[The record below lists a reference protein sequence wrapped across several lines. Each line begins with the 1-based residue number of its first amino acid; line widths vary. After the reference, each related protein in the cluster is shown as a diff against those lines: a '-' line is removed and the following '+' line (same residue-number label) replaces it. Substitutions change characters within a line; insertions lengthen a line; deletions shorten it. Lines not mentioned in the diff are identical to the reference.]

1 MALMPVL
8 AANLT
13 EDNPVAAYHGKCFE
27 SIEFELFKTS
37 DSTFDVKMHARGPKS
52 LTCSDMLL
60 FANTELMHF
69 EPLLWRG
76 PHKLSFEMTSPEA
89 IADFGYGGIK
99 IFDFCDGIT
108 KETESLWNFIKTIHF
123 GTHDDHPAWPFIGSH
138 IPMYVQEATAKMIE
152 ETMGWKQ
159 ELRTQNLTW
168 IDPGLIQSGDFLA
181 VTRMVGLGAIIMY
194 GSGAHI
200 SHSLMALR
208 FDGELY
214 ILESVGPV
222 PGVRRTKFSE
232 WIEMA

>member
-1 MALMPVL
+1 MLPVL
-8 AANLT
+8 AGDLT
-13 EDNPVAAYHGKCFE
+13 EDNPVGAYHGQCFE
-27 SIEFELFKTS
+27 SIEFEYHKTS
-37 DSTFDVKMHARGPKS
+37 DTTFDVLVHARHPKD
-52 LTCSDMLL
+52 LKCSDMLL

-76 PHKLSFEMTSPEA
+76 PHKFSFEMTTDEA
-89 IADFGYGGIK
+89 KKDFGYGGIK
-99 IFDFCDGIT
+99 VFDFCDGIT
-108 KETESLWNFIKTIHF
+108 DSIMSLWKFIKTIHF
-123 GTHDDHPAWPFIGSH
+123 GTHDDHPQWPFFGSH
-138 IPMYVQEATAKMIE
+138 IPEYVQEATAEMIE

-159 ELRTQNLTW
+159 EKRTQNLTW

-214 ILESVGPV
+214 ILESVGPL